1 MSLIPLGVLA
11 ASAVQPAA
19 GAYEHIQT
27 FDVTSPVTSVT
38 FSNLAQYAGT
48 YRHLQ
53 IRTVIFSNQANFIP
67 LRINDNDAASVRSHV
82 IRGRAGGVQTFGE
95 PQGPYVMFCGDT
107 SIPSNSVVDILDAFT
122 SGKNKTVR
130 AMTSHMEGT
139 PQIAM
144 TTTLITVTDGVS
156 SIRIPHPNNFSF
168 NSGSR
173 FSIYGVR

>member
-11 ASAVQPAA
+11 ASAAPVAA

-27 FDVTSPVTSVT
+27 FDVTSPVTSIT

-67 LRINDNDAASVRSHV
+67 LRINDNDAASVRSH
-82 IRGRAGGVQTFGE
+82 ILRGRAGAVTTLSEAG
-95 PQGPYVMFCGDT
+95 GPYVMYCGDT

-122 SGKNKTVR
+122 VGKNKTVR
-130 AMTSHMEGT
+130 GLTSLMLGT
-139 PQIAM
+139 PEVAL